1 MKRLFRYL
9 LSIAIAILIVIG
21 IRVFFIGSYRI
32 STDSMKTALQK
43 GDFVLVNKIINKH
56 NPERNRT
63 VLFKSPLK
71 KDRKSP
77 PLFISRCIGMPGDT
91 IRISQDGYYLNGKLI
106 PNSSTIKNS
115 YRIQKNIKQSLLT
128 TLQKLQIPYRDI
140 AEDSLSLTI
149 SLTPK
154 EKIKLHE
161 NLPDI
166 IQLKLIEQESYDYTF
181 VIPAKGYPYR
191 VDSTSLILY
200 KEAISA
206 EIEES
211 AIVQNDKLIQNGKE
225 IEQFFF
231 QQNYY
236 WMLSDNE
243 EDAIDSRHL
252 GLIPES
258 SIIGNVWFCWYS
270 KNKERF
276 FKYVN

>member
-21 IRVFFIGSYRI
+21 IRVFLIGSYRI
-32 STDSMKTALQK
+32 STDSMKSALQK
-43 GDFVLVNKIINKH
+43 GDFVLVNKIINKN
-56 NPERNRT
+56 NPGQNRIM
-63 VLFKSPLK
+63 LFKSPLK

-91 IRISQDGYYLNGKLI
+91 IRISQEGYYLNGKLI
-106 PNSSTIKNS
+106 PNSSIIKNS
-115 YRIQKNIKQSLLT
+115 YRIQKDIKQSLLT

-140 AEDSLSLTI
+140 TEDSLSLTI

-154 EKIKLHE
+154 EKIKLRK

-166 IQLKLIEQESYDYTF
+166 IDFKLVEQESNDYTF
-181 VIPAKGYPYR
+181 VIPAKGYPYTI
-191 VDSTSLILY
+191 DSISLILY
-200 KEAISA
+200 KEAIFA
-206 EIEES
+206 EIENTT
-211 AIVQNDKLIQNGKE
+211 VYNNGKLIQNGKV

-276 FKYVN
+276 FKCIN